1 MDQHKIQSSD
11 SRSDFQKM
19 RVTKRLAMIHL
30 ALSIFE
36 LDIVSCHLRAYD
48 THKNEMGSD
57 MNQRMLQDEG
67 QDQTLEVYGGEVLE
81 STEVYGGEVLPRK
94 EMLKVQKLLKI
105 KGINLPNR
113 IITDDERDFFEE
125 QAKGVLAAAL
135 DCTPEATNPK
145 VPGCE
150 RPIVKV
156 ESESLIQHAQEGV
169 GNNLDL
175 LTTFIVYGDK
185 AVDEYPSLVA
195 HGLGSLLPK
204 IRTSNGGF
212 FDGVEGLEVYA
223 WGDITLAN
231 GVQADDG
238 SLLSHFKLRDGNTAS
253 GNLFKAA
260 DVGSDRSS
268 INALQKSDLP
278 AAKSDDY
285 TILHNGMMA
294 SFIVA
299 AVFGLVLLTVIFLKS
314 NSRRKSKEEL
324 PEDEFTF
331 EQPELP
337 QRTRMKRPTTIKG
350 IMDDHEANFDA
361 I

>member
-1 MDQHKIQSSD
+1 MDKHKINSFD
-11 SRSDFQKM
+11 PRSDFQTM
-19 RVTKRLAMIHL
+19 RITERLAIIHFF
-30 ALSIFE
+30 LSIFE
-36 LDIVSCHLRAYD
+36 LDVVSCQLRAD
-48 THKNEMGSD
+48 GTHKNEMGSD
-57 MNQRMLQDEG
+57 LNQRMLQDEV
-67 QDQTLEVYGGEVLE
+67 QDQNLAVYGGEVLE
-81 STEVYGGEVLPRK
+81 SKEVYGGEVLPRK

-105 KGINLPNR
+105 KGLNLPNR
-113 IITDDERDFFEE
+113 IITDDERDLFEE

-135 DCTPEATNPK
+135 DCTPEATDPK

-175 LTTFIVYGDK
+175 LTTFIVYGDR
-185 AVDEYPSLVA
+185 VIEEYPSLVA
-195 HGLGSLLPK
+195 HGLGNLLPK

-223 WGDITLAN
+223 WGDTTVN

-260 DVGSDRSS
+260 DAGSDRSS
-268 INALQKSDLP
+268 INALQKADVHV
-278 AAKSDDY
+278 AKSDDY
-285 TILHNGMMA
+285 TILHNGMIA

-299 AVFGLVLLTVIFLKS
+299 AIFGLVLLTAIFLKS
-314 NSRRKSKEEL
+314 NARKKSKQEL

-331 EQPELP
+331 EQPELH